1 MGSRHATLGTVGVGA
16 GVPGVGVFAGRGVG
30 VEPGRGVVA
39 AVGDGEAA
47 AVGDGVGGGG
57 RMHPP
62 FEPQASQQLGCEHT
76 DALPPAGARQAS
88 ALRLMLHE
96 LFPFARVLQQATAP
110 DRPQVDLATQRRTEA
125 RQLRERLPRSTAPLI
140 TRAAQRE

>member
-1 MGSRHATLGTVGVGA
+1 MGTVGVGA

-30 VEPGRGVVA
+30 VEPGRGVGVGA
-39 AVGDGEAA
+39 AVGDGAA
-47 AVGDGVGGGG
+47 VAVGDGGGGG
-57 RMHPP
+57 RMQLP
-62 FEPQASQQLGCEHT
+62 FEPQASQQLGCEHA

-110 DRPQVDLATQRRTEA
+110 GRPQVDLATQRRTEA

-140 TRAAQRE
+140 TRFAQRE